1 MSLNADLAPVTIL
14 YVEDNDDLRAT
25 IGELLQQPDR
35 SVALCASA
43 EEALDA
49 DHAHRFDV
57 VVTDVS
63 LPGMSGVDLAREL
76 LEADAKRWIVLCSGY
91 DLGEHVLGL
100 GPCMRAITKPFEI
113 EDLEALMGEVCAAVR
128 GAAFATLTGSSH
140 SSARSTSGRCSS

>member
-49 DHAHRFDV
+49 DHAHRFDI

-63 LPGMSGVDLAREL
+63 LPGMSGADLARDL
-76 LEADAKRWIVLCSGY
+76 LSADPARCIVLCSGY
-91 DLGEHVLGL
+91 DLGDPLRF
-100 GPCMRAITKPFEI
+100 GPNVRALMKPFEV
-113 EDLEALMGEVCAAVR
+113 EDLEALMDALCASLRAP
-128 GAAFATLTGSSH
+128 APLTG
-140 SSARSTSGRCSS
+140 